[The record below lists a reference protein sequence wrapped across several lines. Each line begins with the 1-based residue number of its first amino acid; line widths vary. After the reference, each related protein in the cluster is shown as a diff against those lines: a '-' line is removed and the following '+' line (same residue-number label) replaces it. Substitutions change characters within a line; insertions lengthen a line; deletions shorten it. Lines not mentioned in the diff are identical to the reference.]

1 MTKAHDLLE
10 GLLFGYA
17 LLGVMIWAE
26 LASAPFRV
34 TSAVLMSHSAIK
46 RGQ

>member
-1 MTKAHDLLE
+1 MTKTHDPHE

-17 LLGVMIWAE
+17 IMGVVIWAE

-34 TSAVLMSHSAIK
+34 TSAVLMPHSAIK